1 MKKNIKRGIFRIYLL
16 VWATLFLLGLSDFFY
31 DGKLVIRDGAIKEFL
46 IFAIIIPTIVLF
58 AAKWVVKGFEK
69 TD

>member
-16 VWATLFLLGLSDFFY
+16 VWATLFLMGFSDFFY

-46 IFAIIIPTIVLF
+46 ILAVIIPTIILF
-58 AAKWVVKGFEK
+58 ATKWVVKGFEK
-69 TD
+69 K

>member
-16 VWATLFLLGLSDFFY
+16 VCATLFLMGFSDFFY

-46 IFAIIIPTIVLF
+46 ILAVIIPTIILF
-58 AAKWVVKGFEK
+58 ATKWVVKGFEK
-69 TD
+69 K

>member
-1 MKKNIKRGIFRIYLL
+1 MKKNIKRGILRIYLL
-16 VWATLFLLGLSDFFY
+16 VWATWFLLGFSDFFY

-46 IFAIIIPTIVLF
+46 ILAVIIPTIVLY
-58 AAKWVVKGFEK
+58 ATKWVIKGFEK